1 MTSLTDALK
10 ARFTD
15 PDEIRDIANH
25 GSAGG
30 VHGFTYYGETRCFF
44 FRYEDEIQD
53 FLAEHDF
60 KLADFIE
67 TPGDTLQT
75 LIVTMVWAA
84 VEIYCQD
91 IVGD

>member
-1 MTSLTDALK
+1 MTLLADALK

-15 PDEIRDIANH
+15 PDEIRDIAHH
-25 GSAGG
+25 GCSGG
-30 VHGFTYYGETRCFF
+30 VNGFIYYEEVREFF
-44 FRYEDEIQD
+44 FRYENEIQD

-67 TPGDTLQT
+67 TPGDTIQS
-75 LIVTMVWAA
+75 LIVTMVWAV

-91 IVGD
+91 QEGD

>member
-1 MTSLTDALK
+1 MTSFTDALNS
-10 ARFTD
+10 RFTD
-15 PDEIRDIANH
+15 PDEIKDIASH
-25 GSAGG
+25 GCSGG
-30 VHGFTYYGETRCFF
+30 ISGFIYHREIREFF
-44 FRYEDEIQD
+44 FKYEDELQS
-53 FLAEHDF
+53 FLADHDF